1 MIKEVW
7 KDIDFAIG
15 RYQVSNLGKVKS
27 LPKNSNIK
35 LGKVSTFKGGIL
47 AGQVNRYNYSKVLIY
62 GKLYSIHRLVA
73 QAFLENNENKQC
85 VNHKDGNKQNNCLDN
100 LEWVTYKE
108 NSVHAVQQNKYPR
121 GKSHSK
127 ARAINQYDK
136 NGVFLKKWDT
146 LSDAHRELNV
156 NTGHLSMHLQG
167 KKYKSVKGFKFEYA

>member
-1 MIKEVW
+1 MIEEIW

-15 RYQVSNLGKVKS
+15 RYQVSNLGRVRS
-27 LPKNSNIK
+27 LPKNTMDK
-35 LGKVSTFKGGIL
+35 RGRVSKFQGEVLKNHL
-47 AGQVNRYNYSKVLIY
+47 NKYNYLKVNIY
-62 GKLYSIHRLVA
+62 GKFHSVHRLVA
-73 QAFLENNENKQC
+73 NAFIENTQNKEC
-85 VNHKDGNKQNNCLDN
+85 VNHKDCNRQNNCVNN
-100 LEWVTYKE
+100 LEWATYKE
-108 NSVHAVQQNKYPR
+108 NSLHAVQQNKYAR

-136 NGVFLKKWDT
+136 NGEFLKKWDS